1 MTSTRIVDHDHPTES
16 SAEISTADGARH
28 AGDGHTDP
36 PVAELSTRSSTP
48 SMNKSAQQHGRT
60 WAAIWPRA
68 LAISVTISVWWMLT
82 AVIWADNPVL
92 GRIGPV
98 DSLPALWHGL
108 VDGALLGD
116 LRASLI
122 RLGVGLF
129 IAFVIGVPLGAAL
142 GASRGLEQATA
153 PITNFIRMI
162 SPLAWAPVVIVAVG
176 VGSAP
181 VILLIAITAIWP
193 LMLGT
198 ASGVRAVTPTW
209 HALATSL
216 GANDLERLRYI
227 TVPAIRA
234 NLLTSLRLALGVAWI
249 VLVPAEMLGVDSGLG
264 YAVLNARDQLD
275 YAGLGATV
283 LLIGIT
289 GFALDS
295 AFRFIFRVDPRTSS

>member
-1 MTSTRIVDHDHPTES
+1 MSTRIVDHDH
-16 SAEISTADGARH
+16 R
-28 AGDGHTDP
+28 TD
-36 PVAELSTRSSTP
+36 ALSTRSSHRAP
-48 SMNKSAQQHGRT
+48 DRSPRRRSRG

-68 LAISVTISVWWMLT
+68 LAITLTVGVWWVLT

-92 GRIGPV
+92 GRIGPA
-98 DSLPALWHGL
+98 DALPALWNGL
-108 VDGALLGD
+108 VDGALLSD

-122 RLGVGLF
+122 RLGVGLS

-142 GASRGLEQATA
+142 GAHRGLEQATA

-198 ASGVRAVTPTW
+198 AAGVRAVTPAW

-234 NLLTSLRLALGVAWI
+234 NVLTSLRLALGVAWI

-295 AFRFIFRVDPRTSS
+295 AFRFIFRVDPRTSI